1 MSNKRYLLMSPPLPK
16 IISQT
21 SNKSVGN
28 IAMFPVGLAY
38 ISSSMKL
45 AGFDV
50 LTLNGSFA
58 EPDLEAQLTRLIKT
72 DGVDVVCIGGQSIDV
87 HGILRVIE
95 IVRRIDPK
103 VTIVTGGAIISA
115 DAVTAME
122 VLMAD
127 IGIIGEGEEAMCDLA
142 HALNNDVQLSL
153 VPGTI
158 YWENGQLR
166 KAPTRTEVQNL
177 DALPYMDFDGFA
189 YRQWLELN
197 NNTGIIFTARSC
209 PFKCTFCFKS
219 TGDQYR
225 SRSMDSVFA
234 EIDYQIEHYGITTL
248 NVSDELFAAK
258 KQRVI
263 DFCERIRPYKLSW
276 GCSLRV
282 PEIVEELLPLMK
294 EAGCT
299 TIGTGLES
307 ASPEILLSMR
317 KKIKLNQVE
326 KALKTFGDTGMV
338 MLANLIFG
346 DANETRETYKESIDF
361 WHQHK
366 DNIHINLGTINA
378 LPGTRL
384 YEDACAKGI
393 IADKRQYLLEGTFI
407 VNVSK
412 LSHDE
417 YYEMLSEIIELSYLP
432 QVPASKVSISEH
444 FGDGL
449 CSVEWTCRRCGTRHE
464 DYRMHF
470 LQADIVHCPCGV
482 QNTIEPFRDVIAPTD
497 VLAECFPTNR
507 NYAFWGV
514 GSQYHRLSRFFGDD
528 LKGDH
533 FIQVD
538 ANEHHQKMTRLG
550 KKIFPPSVI
559 REQGISDV
567 IITSPL
573 ARSAIMTAIESDFTD
588 VKRVHFPVLLSTN
601 GQFRCSFETTLL
613 PVRT

>member
-72 DGVDVVCIGGQSIDV
+72 DGVNVVCIGGQSIDV

-103 VTIVTGGAIISA
+103 VTIVTGGAIVSA

-326 KALKTFGDTGMV
+326 KALKTFGDTSMV

-346 DANETRETYKESIDF
+346 DANETRETYKESIAF

-393 IADKRQYLLEGTFI
+393 IADKHQYLLEGTFI

-417 YYEMLSEIIELSYLP
+417 YYEMLSEITELSYLP

-444 FGDGL
+444 CGDGL
-449 CSVEWTCRRCGTRHE
+449 CNVEWTCRRCGTRHD

-482 QNTIEPFRDVIAPTD
+482 QNTVEPFRDVIASTN
-497 VLAECFPTNR
+497 VLAEYFPTNR

-514 GSQYHRLSRFFGDD
+514 GSQYHRLSRFFGND
-528 LKGDH
+528 LKAGH

-573 ARSAIMTAIESDFTD
+573 ARSAIMAAIESGFTN

-601 GQFRCSFETTLL
+601 GQFRCSFETILL
-613 PVRT
+613 PGRT